1 MTRPFRPAL
10 IITFL
15 ALLTGCIS
23 GPPLQTT
30 VITNP
35 SKRLAIYGVRTY
47 QAKKGVLVMGTVRRP
62 ALAKGAIWGH
72 LHIVGLFDDRRP
84 PITVDTRWGSLSSR
98 GSRSAPFS
106 TVLPTSDPLAIKSVR
121 IEYRAERDRARTPH
135 LD

>member
-30 VITNP
+30 VITSP
-35 SKRLAIYGVRTY
+35 SKRLEIYWVRTY

-62 ALAKGAIWGH
+62 ALAKGKIWGH
-72 LHIVGLFDDRRP
+72 LHLVGMFDDRRP
-84 PITVDTRWGSLSSR
+84 PLPVNPKWCTPSSHGR
-98 GSRSAPFS
+98 GTAPVRV
-106 TVLPTSDPLAIKSVR
+106 VLQ
-121 IEYRAERDRARTPH
+121 
-135 LD
+135 